1 MALTTSSPVFF
12 GYVILGLGYG
22 LYMHNLGFSFW
33 YPTLMAATIYGGSV
47 EFIIAT
53 LLTQHF
59 NPLNV
64 LLITA
69 VVGFRQF
76 FYGISMLT
84 KYPRYGWQKLP
95 LLFGLTDETFV
106 INYSLKVPAGY
117 DKTAVQVWISAL
129 DYFYWVLGAFLGGF
143 LGSTLNLRIKGLDF
157 VMTALF
163 IVLAVIV
170 NALALVKMRFCGY
183 ATILVNLYFAIASLA
198 TFQSVTPRTTAYG
211 LFVEALSIIG
221 ILLGAAGIYYGIKQ
235 RSDYTKA
242 RIEKLMKKAK
252 EK

>member
-1 MALTTSSPVFF
+1 MKNKNWGNFRFALTASSPVFL

-53 LLTQHF
+53 LLLQQF

-84 KYPRYGWQKLP
+84 KYHQHGWRKFL

-117 DKTAVQVWISAL
+117 DKQTVQVWISLL

-143 LGSTLNLRIKGLDF
+143 LGSTLNLQIKGLDF

-163 IVLAVIV
+163 IVLALEQFMQEKHHISSLSGVAITLV
-170 NALALVKMRFCGY
+170 CLLLFGKTYFLIAALL
-183 ATILVNLYFAIASLA
+183 ILMGEYYFLYRRCQKA
-198 TFQSVTPRTTAYG
+198 G
-211 LFVEALSIIG
+211 EEA
-221 ILLGAAGIYYGIKQ
+221 
-235 RSDYTKA
+235 
-242 RIEKLMKKAK
+242 
-252 EK
+252 

>member
-1 MALTTSSPVFF
+1 
-12 GYVILGLGYG
+12 
-22 LYMHNLGFSFW
+22 
-33 YPTLMAATIYGGSV
+33 MAATIYGGSV

-163 IVLAVIV
+163 IVLALEQFMQEKRHISSLSGVLITIV
-170 NALALVKMRFCGY
+170 CLLLFGKTYFLIATLLLLVGEYYF
-183 ATILVNLYFAIASLA
+183 LYRRHQKAGE
-198 TFQSVTPRTTAYG
+198 QS
-211 LFVEALSIIG
+211 
-221 ILLGAAGIYYGIKQ
+221 
-235 RSDYTKA
+235 
-242 RIEKLMKKAK
+242 
-252 EK
+252 